1 MSKDVKEIIDLAMQI
16 SEENILRAEGRASA
30 KFKVGIYLV
39 CLMNSK
45 DACSTHQAKK
55 GIVRN

>member
-1 MSKDVKEIIDLAMQI
+1 MSKYVKEIIDLAMQI

-30 KFKVGIYLV
+30 KSEVAIYLV
-39 CLMNSK
+39 CLMKSK
-45 DACSTHQAKK
+45 DGSNTHQAKK

>member
-1 MSKDVKEIIDLAMQI
+1 MKEIIDLAMQI